1 METFVWDRH
10 FTTDLDTV
18 DDQHH
23 ALVDLINRLGEHL
36 VAGPADDTDLE
47 AIFGQLAEYAIY
59 HFAEEENL
67 MAASGVDPRH
77 VDEHK
82 DLHRRFVNQVQ
93 SMWHA
98 RRTIATATTVL
109 HEFLAA
115 WLSFHILGEDQ
126 AMARQIKRIAE
137 GESPGVAYAR
147 EADPVD
153 NATTAL
159 LGALRN
165 LYHVLSAQNDDLV
178 IANRN
183 LEQRVAERTE
193 ALARANAA
201 LTDANRQ
208 LEKASRTDGLLG
220 IANRKYFDEK
230 LREEWQRGRRER
242 HPLGLIMLDVD
253 HFKRYNDSY
262 GHIAGDACLRA
273 VAGAAGGA
281 LKRPG
286 DLIARYGGEELVI
299 MLPHTDVAGALAV
312 ARQVLE
318 HIHALA
324 LPHCD
329 SPVAPHVTVSMG
341 VASRFADTA
350 RSAESLIAAADAA
363 LYAAKEAG
371 RNRICGATP
380 HDPQAGAAMPDQPT
394 EGLR

>member
-10 FTTDLDTV
+10 FTTYLDTV

-23 ALVDLINRLGEHL
+23 ALVDLINRLGEQL
-36 VAGPADDTDLE
+36 VAGEADDADLE

-67 MAASGVDPRH
+67 MAASGVDVRH

-98 RRTIATATTVL
+98 RRTIATATTIL

-137 GESPGVAYAR
+137 GEAPGAAYAR

-165 LYHVLSAQNDDLV
+165 LYHVLSAQNNDLV
-178 IANRN
+178 IANRD
-183 LEQRVAERTE
+183 LEQRVAERTA

-262 GHIAGDACLRA
+262 GHVAGDACLRA
-273 VAGAAGGA
+273 IAAAGAGA

-299 MLPHTDVAGALAV
+299 E
-312 ARQVLE
+312 R
-318 HIHALA
+318 IHALA

-329 SPVAPHVTVSMG
+329 SPVAPHVTVMSMG
-341 VASRFADTA
+341 FASRLADA
-350 RSAESLIAAADAA
+350 AHGAESLIAAADAA

-371 RNRICGATP
+371 RNRIRGATSP
-380 HDPQAGAAMPDQPT
+380 DAPAGASTPDQPI
-394 EGLR
+394 EVSR